1 MPNGEL
7 TATTP
12 RLEGEGMPLVLI
24 GAVVLLF
31 AIANVFTDTL
41 VATAAL
47 LGAVAAMAIASRPDF
62 AVTLLLGSFLVTYPW
77 WLQGRGFLTLNNVVG
92 AWLAVVMLY
101 RISRSG
107 DWSFLRNREF
117 QLLAAIAAVFLLS
130 RILNRP
136 DDHTMALVEPL
147 LTQTQDPARIIVNR
161 LVFFVFLIYF
171 IRTPKQIRWIFLLTV
186 TLAVLS
192 GFAAIWMVISG
203 LGFAGYRAQS
213 AMFIAAA
220 GNPNRLALT
229 AIIGIITLWYLMQ
242 WLRNSFASVAISG
255 VMAGLVLAVFMTGSR
270 SGVVALGLAALI
282 LAYEGGLTLRKII
295 LGALATL
302 FALMLVL
309 RVAPEQALERV
320 GNLPGMGSAQSDLG
334 EGSVQRRSY
343 VATMAL
349 EIVGRNPLIGIGIG
363 NWEITRYLSD
373 DARSITAPH
382 SAVLM
387 ALAEGGVITLALY
400 LLVLLRTLRNF
411 LDLASQLSGPQHRG
425 VMQWI
430 AKTMRASF
438 LVFLAMSLVGDLWL
452 NILFY
457 WFVGM
462 GAVMAR
468 WAFEPEAEGEIEAN
482 RGLAGAAA

>member
-7 TATTP
+7 IATTP
-12 RLEGEGMPLVLI
+12 RLQGERMPLVLI

-31 AIANVFTDTL
+31 AIANVFADTL

-47 LGAVAAMAIASRPDF
+47 LGVVAAMAIASRPDF

-101 RISRSG
+101 RIYRSG

-130 RILNRP
+130 RYLNRP

-147 LTQTQDPARIIVNR
+147 LTHTQDPARIIVNR

-171 IRTPKQIRWIFLLTV
+171 IRTPQQIRWIFLLTV
-186 TLAVLS
+186 SLAVLS
-192 GFAAIWMVISG
+192 GFAAIWMVVAG
-203 LGFAGYRAQS
+203 GGFAGYRARS
-213 AMFIAAA
+213 GMFIAAA

-229 AIIGIITLWYLMQ
+229 AIIGIVTLWYLMQ
-242 WLRNSFASVAISG
+242 WLRNSFASVVISA

-270 SGVVALGLAALI
+270 SGVVALGLMALI
-282 LAYEGGLTLRKII
+282 LGYEGGLTARKLV
-295 LGALATL
+295 LGALAIL
-302 FALMLVL
+302 FAAVLVIQ
-309 RVAPEQALERV
+309 VAPEQALERASS
-320 GNLPGMGSAQSDLG
+320 LPGTGAAQSDLG
-334 EGSVQRRSY
+334 AGSVERRGY
-343 VATMAL
+343 TAGLAL
-349 EIVGRNPLIGIGIG
+349 DFARRNPLIGIGIG

-373 DARSITAPH
+373 DTRNITPPH

-387 ALAEGGVITLALY
+387 ALAEGGIITLGLY
-400 LLVLLRTLRNF
+400 VVVLLHTLRNF
-411 LDLASQLSGPQHRG
+411 LDVASHLNGPENRG
-425 VMQWI
+425 MMQWI

-452 NILFY
+452 SIFFY
-457 WFVGM
+457 WFVGI
-462 GAVMAR
+462 ASVMAR
-468 WAFEPEAEGEIEAN
+468 WVFEPVEEEAIEEN
-482 RGLAGAAA
+482 RALAGAAA